1 MFGKHHYK
9 MRNTKYNHMKNTLF
23 TLAILATLVACNQ
36 NSDKKGELAKLKTE
50 HDVLATKIAK
60 LEAEIAPDQQKS
72 EKALQVKVTK
82 LEVAPFYHYVEIQG
96 VVDGDQNVSVSPQM
110 AGVVTNVYVR
120 EGSSVKKGQILA
132 THDDQGLKQSVA
144 EGQTQLEMAHIIY
157 EKQKNLWDKKIGSE
171 VQFLQ
176 AKSGKESLE
185 RRIKTLEEQI
195 SMANIISPISGSV
208 ESVPLKVGQ
217 MASPGLPTSAIRV
230 INMSSAKVTAEVS
243 ENFAS
248 RIKNGNQAFVRFP
261 DLNQEI
267 ETKLSFTSRFID
279 PSNRTFK
286 VECRFSTKEFEVRAN
301 MIAYVKIKDY
311 TNEASLILPV
321 NIVQSNQ
328 DGKFVYV
335 IAKDGA
341 KYSAVR
347 RMVTTGM
354 DYNGQT
360 EITSGLNAGDQV
372 ITAGYQ
378 NLKEGVAVIF

>member
-1 MFGKHHYK
+1 
-9 MRNTKYNHMKNTLF
+9 MKNALF
-23 TLAILATLVACNQ
+23 TMVILATLVACTQ
-36 NSDKKGELAKLKTE
+36 NTDKKGELAKLKTE

-60 LEAEIAPDQQKS
+60 LEAELTPDQQKV

-82 LEVAPFYHYVEIQG
+82 LEVTPFDHFVEIQG

-120 EGSSVKKGQILA
+120 EGSNVKKGEIMA
-132 THDDQGLKQSVA
+132 TLDAQVLKQSVQ
-144 EGQTQLEMAHIIY
+144 EVQTQLDMANIIY

-176 AKSGKESLE
+176 AKSTKESLE

-195 SMANIISPISGSV
+195 SMANIVSPISGSV

-261 DLNQEI
+261 DLGQEI
-267 ETKLSFTSRFID
+267 ESKLSFTSRFID

-286 VECRFSTKEFEVRAN
+286 VECRFSTREFEVRAN

-311 TNEASLILPV
+311 TNETSLVLPV

-335 IAKDGA
+335 IAKVGD
-341 KYSAVR
+341 KNTAVR
-347 RMVTTGM
+347 KLVTTGM

>member
-1 MFGKHHYK
+1 
-9 MRNTKYNHMKNTLF
+9 MKNALITM
-23 TLAILATLVACNQ
+23 AILATLVACNQ
-36 NSDKKGELAKLKTE
+36 GSDKKEELTKLKTE
-50 HDVLATKIAK
+50 HELISAKIAK
-60 LEAEIAPDQQKS
+60 LEAEISPDQQKA

-82 LEVAPFYHYVEIQG
+82 LEIAPFNHYVEIQG

-120 EGSSVKKGQILA
+120 EGSNVKKGQILA
-132 THDDQGLKQSVA
+132 TLDAQVLKQSVQ
-144 EGQTQLEMAHIIY
+144 EVQTQLDMANIIF

-171 VQFLQ
+171 VQYLQ

-195 SMANIISPISGSV
+195 AMANVVSPISGSV

-217 MASPGLPTSAIRV
+217 MASPGVPTSAIRV

-261 DLNQEI
+261 DLGQEI

-286 VECRFSTKEFEVRAN
+286 VECRFSTNEFEVRAN

-311 TNEASLILPV
+311 TNETSLILPV
-321 NIVQSNQ
+321 NIIQSNQ
-328 DGKFVYV
+328 EGKFVYV
-335 IAKDGA
+335 VARVGDKNT
-341 KYSAVR
+341 AVR
-347 RMVTTGM
+347 KMVTTGM
-354 DYNGQT
+354 DYNGTT
-360 EITSGLNAGDQV
+360 EITSGLAAGDQV

-378 NLKEGVAVIF
+378 NLKEGVAIIF